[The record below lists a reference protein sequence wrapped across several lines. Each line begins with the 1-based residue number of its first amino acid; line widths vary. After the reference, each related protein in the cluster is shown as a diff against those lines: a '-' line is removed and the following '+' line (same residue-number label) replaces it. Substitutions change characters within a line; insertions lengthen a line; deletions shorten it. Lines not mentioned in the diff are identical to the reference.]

1 MQFLKS
7 NNFKP
12 TKKVLKIANEILVN
26 NGGIQKFNDTIASR
40 NLKDKEVKPRP
51 PPQIPP
57 CASKFV
63 PANVSACAPSDV
75 SSYAHSSTSSSI
87 PPPPKFDQDLIN
99 NPNKSPIVPNSAPSE
114 KKNPSK
120 GEQMEKPSFLEA
132 IKQFNP
138 DKLKS
143 AKPGPGNEIKNIGEP
158 DIVDQLLAKLKEM
171 RKYISM

>member
-1 MQFLKS
+1 M
-7 NNFKP
+7 
-12 TKKVLKIANEILVN
+12 LKIANEILVN

-40 NLKDKEVKPRP
+40 NLNDKEVKPRP
-51 PPQIPP
+51 PPQIPSCP
-57 CASKFV
+57 SKFV
-63 PANVSACAPSDV
+63 PANVYVPSDV
-75 SSYAHSSTSSSI
+75 PSHAPSSSSSSI

-99 NPNKSPIVPNSAPSE
+99 NPNKVPVEPNSAPSE

-138 DKLKS
+138 DKLKP
-143 AKPGPGNEIKNIGEP
+143 AKPGPGHEIKNFGEP